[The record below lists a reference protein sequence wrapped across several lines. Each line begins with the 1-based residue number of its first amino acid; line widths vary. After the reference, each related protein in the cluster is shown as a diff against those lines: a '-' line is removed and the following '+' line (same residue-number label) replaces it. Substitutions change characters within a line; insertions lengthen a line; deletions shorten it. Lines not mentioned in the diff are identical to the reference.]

1 MSLINVTG
9 LTFSYDGGY
18 KNVFDNASFSL
29 DTDWRLGLVGRNGR
43 GKTTFLKLLAGE
55 YEYSGKISASVR
67 FTYFPYAV
75 ADASRTVCEVL
86 RDVCVAEE
94 WELLREFS
102 YLSIDHAALYAPFC
116 ALSSGEQTKA
126 LLAGL
131 FVDDGRF
138 LLIDEPTNHLD
149 AAARAVVAE
158 YLKRKHGFILVS
170 HDRAFLDG
178 CVDHIMSINK
188 TNIEVCAGTFS
199 SWLADF
205 ERRQA
210 FEQAQNAQLKKD
222 IARLSAAASRTSAW
236 ADKTEAS
243 KYGKASSGL
252 KQDKGYVGHKAAK
265 VMRRAKAAEDRAQTA
280 IERKS
285 GLMKN
290 VETSEKLKLDA
301 LDYRAE
307 RLVSVSAAEIIYD
320 GKIVSPPVSFELL
333 RGERVALCGGNGSG
347 KSSVLKLILG
357 ADIAHTGAVSV
368 ASGLI
373 ISYVPQT
380 SDGLRGT
387 LGEFA
392 AERGIDR
399 SLFTAILNKTGFG
412 NADYDGDIAAFSQGQ
427 KKKVLI
433 AKSLCERAHLY
444 VWDEPLNYIDIYS
457 RLQIERL
464 LQEFKPT
471 MIFVEHDRA
480 FTEKIATKLVRLG
493 E

>member
-1 MSLINVTG
+1 M
-9 LTFSYDGGY
+9 
-18 KNVFDNASFSL
+18 
-29 DTDWRLGLVGRNGR
+29 
-43 GKTTFLKLLAGE
+43 
-55 YEYSGKISASVR
+55 
-67 FTYFPYAV
+67 
-75 ADASRTVCEVL
+75 
-86 RDVCVAEE
+86 
-94 WELLREFS
+94 
-102 YLSIDHAALYAPFC
+102 
-116 ALSSGEQTKA
+116 
-126 LLAGL
+126 L
-131 FVDDGRF
+131 FR
-138 LLIDEPTNHLD
+138 
-149 AAARAVVAE
+149 
-158 YLKRKHGFILVS
+158 
-170 HDRAFLDG
+170 
-178 CVDHIMSINK
+178 
-188 TNIEVCAGTFS
+188 
-199 SWLADF
+199 
-205 ERRQA
+205 
-210 FEQAQNAQLKKD
+210 
-222 IARLSAAASRTSAW
+222 
-236 ADKTEAS
+236 
-243 KYGKASSGL
+243 
-252 KQDKGYVGHKAAK
+252 
-265 VMRRAKAAEDRAQTA
+265 
-280 IERKS
+280 
-285 GLMKN
+285 
-290 VETSEKLKLDA
+290 
-301 LDYRAE
+301 
-307 RLVSVSAAEIIYD
+307 SVSAAEIIYD
-320 GKIVSPPVSFELL
+320 GKIVSTPVSFELL

-380 SDGLRGT
+380 SDRLRGT

-392 AERGIDR
+392 AEHGIDR